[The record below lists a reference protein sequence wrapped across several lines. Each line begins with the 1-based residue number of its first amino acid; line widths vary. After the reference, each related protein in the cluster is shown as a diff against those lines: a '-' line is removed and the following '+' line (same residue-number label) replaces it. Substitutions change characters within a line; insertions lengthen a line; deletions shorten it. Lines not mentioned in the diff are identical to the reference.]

1 MVPAETQEMENVED
15 PPSQTSTAKK
25 TSTSC
30 SPLSKEKSK
39 EAPVAGEAVHQTGAT
54 ETKTQTQTQ
63 GQNILS
69 SVEPP
74 DSATLQNQRHDAL
87 YMGRGRDRR

>member
-1 MVPAETQEMENVED
+1 MVPAETQEMANVED

-25 TSTSC
+25 TSTSY

-39 EAPVAGEAVHQTGAT
+39 EAPVAREAVYQTGAT
-54 ETKTQTQTQ
+54 ETETQTQTQ
-63 GQNILS
+63 GQNIPS

-74 DSATLQNQRHDAL
+74 DTATMQN
-87 YMGRGRDRR
+87 

>member
-1 MVPAETQEMENVED
+1 MED
-15 PPSQTSTAKK
+15 PPSQTTTAKK
-25 TSTSC
+25 TSTSY

-63 GQNILS
+63 GQNIPS

-87 YMGRGRDRR
+87 HMGRGRYRR

>member
-1 MVPAETQEMENVED
+1 MAPAETEEMANVED

-54 ETKTQTQTQ
+54 ET
-63 GQNILS
+63 
-69 SVEPP
+69 
-74 DSATLQNQRHDAL
+74 
-87 YMGRGRDRR
+87 